1 MSFQQGV
8 SGLTVASRN
17 LEVIGNNVA
26 NASTVGAKASRAEFA
41 DIYAYNMASGGTT
54 IGLGASLA
62 AVAQQFSQG
71 NLSTTDNPLDVAIN
85 GAGYFQLQDNNGLMQ
100 YGRNGQFRVDRDGF
114 VSNAQGLHLVAIPLI
129 YSAGQTAGKA
139 QPLQL
144 PTSGVAPQASAKV
157 KVELNVDSRSEIPQA
172 VKTGEVDFA
181 DSSTYNS
188 STSLNIYDA
197 KGQQVAMTYFF
208 QKTAPDSWN
217 VYVSANGVSVA
228 TDANGK
234 PAPASTMTFPA
245 DGKTPLTPNAPL
257 LIDVPATGG
266 VGSGSSITT
275 EPITGLSVDL
285 AGVTQYGLGFGVT
298 GLSQDGFAPGRL
310 TGVSINPDGVVMGSY
325 SSGQTT
331 AIARL
336 ELASFRNQQGLQPVG
351 GNTWLASYA
360 SGDPVIGSPGAGNLG
375 SLQSRAVEESNVD
388 LTNELVGMMVA
399 QRIYQ
404 ANAQTIKT
412 QDSVLQTLVNLR

>member
-8 SGLTVASRN
+8 SGLTGAGRN

-26 NASTVGAKASRAEFA
+26 NASTVGAKSSRAEFA

-62 AVAQQFSQG
+62 SVAQQFSQG
-71 NLSTTDNPLDVAIN
+71 NLTTTDNPLDVAIN
-85 GAGYFQLQDNNGLMQ
+85 GAGFFQLQDDNGLMQ

-114 VSNAQGLHLVAIPLI
+114 VSNAQGLHLVAVPMT
-129 YSAGQTAGKA
+129 YASGQTPGKA

-144 PTSGVAPQASAKV
+144 PTSGVAPQVSSKV
-157 KVELNVDSRSEIPQA
+157 KVELNLDSRSAIPEA

-181 DSSTYNS
+181 DSTTYNS

-217 VYVSANGVSVA
+217 VYVAANGVSVA

-234 PAPASTMTFPA
+234 PAPASTVTFPA
-245 DGKTPLTPNAPL
+245 DGKTPLTPSEPL
-257 LIDVPATGG
+257 LLDIPATG
-266 VGSGSSITT
+266 SAGSSTTT
-275 EPITGLSVDL
+275 EPIAGLSVDL

-360 SGDPVIGSPGAGNLG
+360 SGDPVIGSPGAGNMG
-375 SLQSRAVEESNVD
+375 ALQSRAVEESNVD

-412 QDSVLQTLVNLR
+412 QDSVMQTLVNLR